1 MKKWSEIVQA
11 TLYKLFIDET
21 DEDSIE
27 YTNKMPYIANE
38 CLNMI
43 ANDIHSCVREI
54 EIKRLSMTGEEL
66 EKFEP
71 NPSERTFV
79 ICTNDYKDYAKNDS
93 YYFFDGE
100 KPIKTLTFT
109 MPKDFLAF
117 GDSPNTLQTNNQL
130 IFHPKIIYKTWN
142 KIILP
147 ENGIYTISYNAK
159 YGEIPLNIPSNEN
172 DAGYSLDLTESYTG
186 NQFKELT
193 NLGDGT
199 YDIVFNGIPSQVL
212 ECLPSYIAA
221 TFLEQDDLQR
231 AMILRNEFE
240 SMVQRLEDRVFYENE
255 SFVSSG
261 GWY

>member
-66 EKFEP
+66 EKFKP

-130 IFHPKIIYKTWN
+130 IFHPKIIYKT
-142 KIILP
+142 
-147 ENGIYTISYNAK
+147 
-159 YGEIPLNIPSNEN
+159 
-172 DAGYSLDLTESYTG
+172 
-186 NQFKELT
+186 
-193 NLGDGT
+193 
-199 YDIVFNGIPSQVL
+199 
-212 ECLPSYIAA
+212 
-221 TFLEQDDLQR
+221 
-231 AMILRNEFE
+231 
-240 SMVQRLEDRVFYENE
+240 
-255 SFVSSG
+255 
-261 GWY
+261 